1 MKSLLLDNEDLVK
14 VGYYGVMRFAKQ
26 NGLWDDKDE
35 RLYFQGQ
42 SITVNLIPQALFL
55 LGWIARNINIISYN
69 LSISISVKLL
79 IYYRVFQKNCA
90 MFCYMSL

>member
-14 VGYYGVMRFAKQ
+14 VGYYGLMRFAKQ

-55 LGWIARNINIISYN
+55 LGWIARNYD
-69 LSISISVKLL
+69 LQSICIYLL
-79 IYYRVFQKNCA
+79 YVPKKRPHVVGIG
-90 MFCYMSL
+90 